1 MSKHALIVN
10 MPSSSSVARRGR
22 PRGSRSSG
30 SSSCGKKMMGCGSAG
45 GVSAVLQSESVYAMS
60 GETAACPKAVC
71 PTFTG
76 PIIFL
81 AVLFLFWVSM
91 MWAFKPTFAL
101 KAGVPRSNPNSVDL
115 TAGML
120 YSLLFTGLVLV
131 IIGLVVRCR
140 ACM

>member
-60 GETAACPKAVC
+60 GETTSCPKAVC
-71 PTFTG
+71 PSYTG
-76 PIIFL
+76 PLLFL
-81 AVLFLFWVSM
+81 IVLYLFWVSLI
-91 MWAFKPTFAL
+91 WAFKPTFVL
-101 KAGVPRSNPNSVDL
+101 KAGVPRSNPNSPDL
-115 TAGML
+115 TASFL
-120 YSLLFTGLVLV
+120 YALLFTGLVLV
-131 IIGLVVRCR
+131 VIGLVVRCR